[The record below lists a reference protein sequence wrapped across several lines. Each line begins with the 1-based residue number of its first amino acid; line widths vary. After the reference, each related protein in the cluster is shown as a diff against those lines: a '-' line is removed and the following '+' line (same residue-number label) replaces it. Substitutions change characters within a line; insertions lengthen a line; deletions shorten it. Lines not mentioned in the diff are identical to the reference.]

1 MRGTKPFRN
10 GKQVDK
16 VSTCGVMKGIDGLCS
31 LVQEHYGKELRT
43 HDLFYSVAGGQI
55 GSKGAEASAIL
66 YSLVETA
73 KETGVDPYTY
83 FVYTLTEAANLR
95 EAGENDK
102 ISKFTPAHFKQ
113 QMQIPSNRPQV

>member
-1 MRGTKPFRN
+1 MAKDEQRFSRNQRGRLPDERHRRRTLELTNNRAERSIKPFVIGRKN
-10 GKQVDK
+10 F
-16 VSTCGVMKGIDGLCS
+16 
-31 LVQEHYGKELRT
+31 
-43 HDLFYSVAGGQI
+43 LFANPPP
-55 GSKGAEASAIL
+55 KGAEASAIL

-73 KETGVDPYTY
+73 KETGVDLYTY